1 VYARESIE
9 VSSPLASQERREDKP
24 TEPPAVIICHEV
36 SKWFGAFQALDRV
49 SLTIRAR
56 EVVALIG
63 PSGAGKSTLIR
74 CLNGLERP
82 SSGVIQV
89 LGLTVGKDRRQLQQI
104 RRRVGMVFQDFNL
117 FPNMT
122 VESNVTLPQ
131 RVALGRTRSEALDRT
146 GVALAAVQMTGHTH
160 KYPAQLSGGEQ
171 QRIAIARTLALD
183 PEIVLLDEPTASVDP
198 ELTRGILEL
207 IGDIAASGVT
217 VVVVTHEMGFTRRV
231 ADRLMFFE
239 DGRLIEDNTAQELLD
254 NPASPSTQR
263 FLASIPMFWP
273 TKSQDT

>member
-1 VYARESIE
+1 
-9 VSSPLASQERREDKP
+9 
-24 TEPPAVIICHEV
+24 
-36 SKWFGAFQALDRV
+36 
-49 SLTIRAR
+49 
-56 EVVALIG
+56 
-63 PSGAGKSTLIR
+63 
-74 CLNGLERP
+74 
-82 SSGVIQV
+82 
-89 LGLTVGKDRRQLQQI
+89 
-104 RRRVGMVFQDFNL
+104 MVFQDFNL

-231 ADRLMFFE
+231 ADRVMFFE

-254 NPASPSTQR
+254 NPAHPSTQR
-263 FLASIPMFWP
+263 FLTSIPTFWP
-273 TKSQDT
+273 TKGQDT